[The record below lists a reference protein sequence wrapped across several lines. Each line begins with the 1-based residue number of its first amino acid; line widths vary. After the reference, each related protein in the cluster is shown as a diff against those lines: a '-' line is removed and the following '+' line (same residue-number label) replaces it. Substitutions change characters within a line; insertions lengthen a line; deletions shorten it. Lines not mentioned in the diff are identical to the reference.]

1 MNALAVA
8 QSYSA
13 AWNRHDPAFLV
24 ETFVAL

>member
-13 AWNRHDPAFLV
+13 ACNRHDPTFLV
-24 ETFVAL
+24 ETFVAS